1 MDQEI
6 ATTPKLWGL
15 ATEKY
20 FYFFMGLRKGEIR
33 KQVAMMKSR
42 YPDDTPRQ
50 LARRFVASQAPL
62 SLLGG
67 ALFHV
72 PMFVPTLGPAIK
84 LLGIAAGSS
93 LMVRLNM
100 TLILQIALLFGYD
113 IDSRERL
120 KELIAIIGATGL
132 AGATSQFPQLA
143 GYPLNYRGLIGGA
156 AVMTTSQLIGEAA
169 IRYYGRGS
177 TIEIDVPE
185 GSPVTA

>member
-1 MDQEI
+1 MLHGSAQGRETK
-6 ATTPKLWGL
+6 AG
-15 ATEKY
+15 
-20 FYFFMGLRKGEIR
+20 R
-33 KQVAMMKSR
+33 
-42 YPDDTPRQ
+42 DDEDPLSGR
-50 LARRFVASQAPL
+50 PL

-72 PMFVPTLGPAIK
+72 PMFVPTIGPVAK

-132 AGATSQFPQLA
+132 ASASSQFPQLA
-143 GYPLNYRGLIGGA
+143 GYPLHYRGLIGGA

-169 IRYYGRGS
+169 IRYYGRAS

-185 GSPVTA
+185 GSPVTT

>member
-1 MDQEI
+1 M
-6 ATTPKLWGL
+6 
-15 ATEKY
+15 
-20 FYFFMGLRKGEIR
+20 
-33 KQVAMMKSR
+33 
-42 YPDDTPRQ
+42 
-50 LARRFVASQAPL
+50 
-62 SLLGG
+62 
-67 ALFHV
+67 
-72 PMFVPTLGPAIK
+72 
-84 LLGIAAGSS
+84 
-93 LMVRLNM
+93 RLNM

-143 GYPLNYRGLIGGA
+143 DYPLNYRGLIGGA

-177 TIEIDVPE
+177 TIDIDVPE